1 MPFSTK
7 SSPFFFWAHNYTIHI
22 FQAPLLFDVITRLDP
37 ASFLTTSQIQ
47 MMRLQGMMESQDGKS
62 LNHDMKESHL
72 LTRSTCI
79 CSIHLSSKYF
89 LRIHHMS
96 DTFQGAGHILVTKI
110 DSLYTHGAS
119 CMGLHRP
126 DSCKLHSPQTV
137 PELFLSVPRIL
148 LFQHLWP

>member
-7 SSPFFFWAHNYTIHI
+7 SSPFFFWAHNCTIHI
-22 FQAPLLFDVITRLDP
+22 FQAPLLFDVVPRLDP

-47 MMRLQGMMESQDGKS
+47 MTRLQGKMESQDGKS

-79 CSIHLSSKYF
+79 CPVHLSSKYF
-89 LRIHHMS
+89 LRLHHMS
-96 DTFQGAGHILVTKI
+96 DAFHGAGHILVTKI

-119 CMGLHRP
+119 CTGLHRP
-126 DSCKLHSPQTV
+126 DSHQLHSPQTG
-137 PELFLSVPRIL
+137 PELFLRVLRIL